1 MAKRPAELTYW
12 VNETP
17 PPAVLLL
24 LSLQHLALVAIF
36 LVVAVT
42 VARIGGLDAETGGQ
56 LVALTMVGGGVG
68 AILQALGRGG
78 VGSGYHVPTTT
89 TTILLPSAGPALAHG
104 GPALLFG
111 MTLFAGLAVM
121 ALSKVIHRLR
131 PLFPPEVAGFVVFM
145 IGISVM
151 VMAGHQLLGVEVAP
165 ERLTNHLWIGMPALA
180 LIVGVNVWGGRTLRL
195 YSTLIGVG
203 FGYAA
208 AVVFGDFRPEQLT
221 ELQNA
226 ALVAPPDFFHFG
238 LAFDP
243 SLILP
248 FLIAALAMS
257 LNTMGAVTAAQKAN
271 DADWRRPDMTN
282 IGRAIFADGLTN
294 VAASAIGGC
303 GQSSTSGAV
312 GLSVA
317 TGATSRA
324 LGFGLGVLLITLAF
338 SPKVAT
344 ALLIMPPAVV
354 GATLMFSGCFL
365 VVNGVQVMA
374 SRLLDSRKVFVLGLS
389 LAFGLTRLFDAQYFE
404 TLPAALQPWVSS
416 PMALAVTMAV
426 ALNALFRIGIHRRSH
441 FEIDGAAL
449 DPGKLADFMT
459 EQGKLWGADAAIV
472 YRAAF
477 AAQEIVETLSANDML
492 KIAPDGRSPIDVATR
507 FDEFSFSV
515 TVGYDGDLLLPRDRR
530 PTPEEIVESDD
541 GARLLAAFM
550 IGRAA
555 DKVRADDR
563 KGRSEITL
571 TFNS

>member
-12 VNETP
+12 VDETP
-17 PPAVLLL
+17 PPATLLL

-42 VARIGGLDAETGGQ
+42 VARTGGLDPDAGGQ
-56 LVALTMVGGGVG
+56 LVALTMIGGGIG

-89 TTILLPSAGPALAHG
+89 TTILLPSAASALAAG

-111 MTLFAGLAVM
+111 MTLFSGLAVM

-151 VMAGHQLLGVEVAP
+151 VMASHQLLGVDVAP
-165 ERLTNHLWIGMPALA
+165 ERRAVHLWIGLPTLA
-180 LIVGVNVWGGRTLRL
+180 LIVGVNVWGGRSLRL

-208 AVVFGDFRPEQLT
+208 AVFFGDFRPAQIA
-221 ELQNA
+221 ELRDAA
-226 ALVAPPDFFHFG
+226 ALAPPEFFRFG
-238 LAFDP
+238 LSFDAD
-243 SLILP
+243 LILP
-248 FLIAALAMS
+248 FLIAALAMA

-271 DADWRRPDMTN
+271 DADWRRPDMQN

-294 VAASAIGGC
+294 AATSIIGGC

-324 LGFGLGVLLITLAF
+324 IGFGVGALLLLLAF
-338 SPKVAT
+338 SPKIAT

-389 LAFGLTRLFDAQYFE
+389 LAFGLSRLLDGPYFE
-404 TLPAALQPWVSS
+404 KLPTALQPWVSS

-441 FEIDGAAL
+441 FEIDGLRL
-449 DPGKLADFMT
+449 DPAKLADFMT
-459 EQGKLWGADAAIV
+459 EQGKLWGADAAVV

-477 AAQEIVETLSANDML
+477 AAQEIVETLAVNDML
-492 KIAPDGRSPIDVATR
+492 RPGPEGRSMIDVATR
-507 FDEFSFSV
+507 FDEFSFAVAVS
-515 TVGYDGDLLLPRDRR
+515 YHGDLLQLRETR
-530 PTPEEIVESDD
+530 PTPEEIIESPD
-541 GARLLAAFM
+541 GARLLAAYM
-550 IGRAA
+550 IGKAA
-555 DKVRADDR
+555 DKVRVER
-563 KGRSEITL
+563 KNIGNEIAL
-571 TFNS
+571 TFNA